1 MAAVYS
7 LGSRHKVAPL
17 PCVPLSLRYP
27 LPLQQPPSPLPERL
41 KQDDISPYHDDVSVS
56 IVEIATERALYGLR
70 KVEMYLEQKAERFVQ
85 EHLSSTDWNT
95 YMGMVGTAEDLEI
108 LYVTESIKLAALFA
122 FNFPARVGIVEE
134 TLQEAVRA
142 SGFQSEADFDRRVR
156 EAVAYIYDRVVETVP
171 EFKDEWLT
179 IEGAWHLELSPITN
193 TSPVPKEA

>member
-1 MAAVYS
+1 MTEASNHPEPS
-7 LGSRHKVAPL
+7 LS
-17 PCVPLSLRYP
+17 
-27 LPLQQPPSPLPERL
+27 QPPEPQTPDALPERL

-95 YMGMVGTAEDLEI
+95 YIGMVGPAEDLES

-122 FNFPARVGIVEE
+122 FNFPARVGVMEQ

-142 SGFQSEADFDRRVR
+142 SGFQSEADFDRLVT
-156 EAVAYIYDRVVETVP
+156 EAVGYMYDRLAEAMP

-179 IEGAWHLELSPITN
+179 IEGAWNLELSPITN
-193 TSPVPKEA
+193 TSPVPEEA